1 MQFCCHFRSSLSPAK
16 ICGLF
21 NKNNSLLHAYR
32 KVGFTIFSISVS
44 SEEECQIVQETTSQ
58 SPQRKKKNTALSI
71 LLGENEDYDSTV
83 FTTYV
88 RRV

>member
-1 MQFCCHFRSSLSPAK
+1 MWTVQQEQQLTPCLQ
-16 ICGLF
+16 
-21 NKNNSLLHAYR
+21 